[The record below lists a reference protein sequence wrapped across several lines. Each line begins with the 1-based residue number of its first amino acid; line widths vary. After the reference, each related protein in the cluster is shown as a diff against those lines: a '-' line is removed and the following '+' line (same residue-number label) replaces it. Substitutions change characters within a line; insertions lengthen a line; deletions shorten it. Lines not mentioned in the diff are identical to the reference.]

1 MGRGYLT
8 ACPPCIGFCL
18 HAYQIQ
24 GKVWHC
30 VIFHQILWIID
41 HHWLK
46 KETLHRSWILSKD
59 KYLHV
64 LSAKVGPNLQTLQ
77 EWQSLNVSDES
88 CWEENIKIIVTK
100 TARASVQVSWKLRRW
115 SGKYQSHCQ
124 QQTMKN
130 KCHDN
135 SSEACLFVCSLDMT
149 NSIRYT
155 IPPKFIFYDDFH
167 KWESVN

>member
-59 KYLHV
+59 KYLNV

-88 CWEENIKIIVTK
+88 CWEENIKVTV
-100 TARASVQVSWKLRRW
+100 TNRVAEVVRGHGGPSPR
-115 SGKYQSHCQ
+115 
-124 QQTMKN
+124 
-130 KCHDN
+130 
-135 SSEACLFVCSLDMT
+135 SLDSDENFKPEHT
-149 NSIRYT
+149 LHTRTFVRSLGKKNAFWGQ
-155 IPPKFIFYDDFH
+155 KQCFLG
-167 KWESVN
+167 